1 MEPAR
6 EGPDHADGGDGEH
19 RDAPNKA
26 AGDGEHA
33 ELDHPVAGAL
43 GRVFF
48 VLFGLEAGVAPPDPV
63 CREGAQGP
71 EDRRRRRHHHHRLIS
86 GRDGRDE
93 GERRRHEEGDGHP
106 EEGASPLLDVVLA
119 PIAPPRHDG
128 AEGGEDVLHCV
139 HELADRA
146 LLVVPVLLRG
156 LGVVGR
162 RGRTPTGAAR
172 GGRRL
177 GVGVGVA
184 HVRVLLIVLR
194 VGIGFSG
201 CPGLDCCQ
209 SSSQPLVEF
218 RGGVESFS
226 ANLLGGSRNIIFGG
240 RTASRFLAL
249 LLCLIERLEV
259 GAHCQGDT
267 ADQPVREAMVES
279 SLQLLQLEVLEE
291 LQKKLQRIRSQT
303 VRIQH
308 EVVQRTNESGDI
320 FFLEQDAHEI
330 VDDLRPERIRKGVQ
344 GVIHPMRILPGVLL
358 VLGPQGLSHGDH
370 GQDAHGGAHARSPL
384 SYWDSERV

>member
-6 EGPDHADGGDGEH
+6 EGADHADGGDGEH

-43 GRVFF
+43 GRVFL

-184 HVRVLLIVLR
+184 HVRALRGGLVTGSEVPRSFLGRAELRVEVTPRLLRLLGEIVESGLDVLR
-194 VGIGFSG
+194 GGLLALRLVFRRHVFQGAEV
-201 CPGLDCCQ
+201 GLDEDHGSSERPGGDIPALRAVLPLLNRHICHKSDEELEGVRRSLIHRKDERVERAQERRRILLLEEGQEVTRQLRQNRVNKRVVQ
-209 SSSQPLVEF
+209 SVLPIPLA
-218 RGGVESFS
+218 RLS
-226 ANLLGGSRNIIFGG
+226 LPL
-240 RTASRFLAL
+240 LAL
-249 LLCLIERLEV
+249 LLPQEERQDRGEV
-259 GAHCQGDT
+259 
-267 ADQPVREAMVES
+267 
-279 SLQLLQLEVLEE
+279 
-291 LQKKLQRIRSQT
+291 
-303 VRIQH
+303 
-308 EVVQRTNESGDI
+308 
-320 FFLEQDAHEI
+320 
-330 VDDLRPERIRKGVQ
+330 
-344 GVIHPMRILPGVLL
+344 
-358 VLGPQGLSHGDH
+358 
-370 GQDAHGGAHARSPL
+370 
-384 SYWDSERV
+384 